1 MPVTDEHKDMMKGEY
16 ADLCNI
22 GKSKVCGASKAA
34 AFLFHFIDEKVYIII
49 NIFIDTFCSFRYCRS
64 YGK

>member
-1 MPVTDEHKDMMKGEY
+1 MPVTDEHKDMMKGEF

-34 AFLFHFIDEKVYIII
+34 AFLFNFVDEKVYIIYL
-49 NIFIDTFCSFRYCRS
+49 NRYLLLI
-64 YGK
+64 